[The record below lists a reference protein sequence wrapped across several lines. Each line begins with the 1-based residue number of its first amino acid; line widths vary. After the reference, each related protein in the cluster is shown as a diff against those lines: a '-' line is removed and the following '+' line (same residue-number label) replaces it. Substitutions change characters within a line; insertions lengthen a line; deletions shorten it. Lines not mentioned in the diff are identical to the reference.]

1 MTEKVKSQLQSKLLN
16 LTNGKKAITKL
27 LSKYENNDI
36 VKDEIIYDLVSFH
49 PTKNIKKENLEYLV
63 MKTRP
68 PFNNLSLH
76 YKYKNQN
83 QDIDLSYML
92 CLKNVFEKYSRDAKY
107 IEDVKKALRNEI
119 FNGKRSEFYY
129 QNTKSNNFN
138 IRIANCV
145 NCNIETD
152 KIAVDHYPMSYCEI
166 LDKFLKGSHI
176 NLKTLDIQEN
186 ENNELHLSNKDLGE
200 EWSAFHDEIATFRFL
215 CNHCNSKFGSYGYTS
230 KCK

>member
-1 MTEKVKSQLQSKLLN
+1 MTEKVKRQLQSKLLN

-92 CLKNVFEKYSRDAKY
+92 CLKNVFEK
-107 IEDVKKALRNEI
+107 
-119 FNGKRSEFYY
+119 
-129 QNTKSNNFN
+129 
-138 IRIANCV
+138 CV
-145 NCNIETD
+145 
-152 KIAVDHYPMSYCEI
+152 
-166 LDKFLKGSHI
+166 
-176 NLKTLDIQEN
+176 
-186 ENNELHLSNKDLGE
+186 
-200 EWSAFHDEIATFRFL
+200 
-215 CNHCNSKFGSYGYTS
+215 
-230 KCK
+230 